1 MKNLL
6 SLCLMALLFTAC
18 SKDKQNDIKT
28 PSEKKVRVEVTF
40 AGNYQNYQ
48 LLFAVNSLTKGS
60 GDFVEPIITTPAN
73 TQWTQVVS
81 QGNAYNYIGDLTTP
95 NFVVESKDAVNRLGF
110 TLSATQTR
118 NTDDTNQAPLSAT
131 IKVYADNKVIETYT
145 YNSLPAGQVTQP
157 LSKNLD
163 ISSY

>member
-28 PSEKKVRVEVTF
+28 PSEKKVRVEVAF

-60 GDFVEPIITTPAN
+60 GYFVEPIITTPAN

-81 QGNAYNYIGDLTTP
+81 QGNAYNYIGDLTAP
-95 NFVVESKDAVNRLGF
+95 NFVVESKD
-110 TLSATQTR
+110 
-118 NTDDTNQAPLSAT
+118 
-131 IKVYADNKVIETYT
+131 
-145 YNSLPAGQVTQP
+145 
-157 LSKNLD
+157 
-163 ISSY
+163 